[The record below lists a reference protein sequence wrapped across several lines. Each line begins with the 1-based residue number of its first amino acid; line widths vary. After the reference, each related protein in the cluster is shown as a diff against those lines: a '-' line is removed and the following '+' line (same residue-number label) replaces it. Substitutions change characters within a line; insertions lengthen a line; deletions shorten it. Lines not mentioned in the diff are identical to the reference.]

1 MDNDPATTST
11 LHMGSR
17 SQVHDVA
24 VTGMAVLLVSTLLNI
39 AERVVVD
46 WKVPDIRGKEA
57 HMQHSIDALRAE
69 AVKLTAPDTF
79 AAAAKADRKAIA
91 LEKELD
97 RIKRDHALRQ
107 MHYLVKMPRLIRM
120 VLFTGIVFIAFW
132 SPGGVGSRKVV
143 SYMDPAMLWPL
154 GRWLSILSGHGT
166 KAGVV
171 GLVPWAILCH
181 RVSRFL
187 FGCTRC

>member
-1 MDNDPATTST
+1 MS
-11 LHMGSR
+11 SFQEE
-17 SQVHDVA
+17 SQVHGVA
-24 VTGMAVLLVSTLLNI
+24 VTAMAVLVVSTLLNI
-39 AERVVVD
+39 AERFVLE
-46 WKVPDIRGKEA
+46 WKVPDIREKEA
-57 HMQHSIDALRAE
+57 DLQHSIDALRAE

-97 RIKRDHALRQ
+97 RMKRDHALRK
-107 MHYLVKMPRLIRM
+107 MHYLVKMPRVIRM
-120 VLFTGIVFIAFW
+120 VLFVGVIFIAVW
-132 SPGGVGSRKVV
+132 SPGGSRKVV

-181 RVSRFL
+181 RVSRSL
-187 FGCTRC
+187 FCCSR